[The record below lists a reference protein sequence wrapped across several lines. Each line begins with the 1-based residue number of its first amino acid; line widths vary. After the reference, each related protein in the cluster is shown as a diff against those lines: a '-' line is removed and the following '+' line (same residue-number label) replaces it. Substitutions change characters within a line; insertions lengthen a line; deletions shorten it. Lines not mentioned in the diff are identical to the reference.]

1 MISYKPLFRMM
12 FEKDMR
18 KTDLVRDKII
28 SAPTL
33 SKLSKN
39 ETVNSEIQDKLCAYF
54 GCRIQDI
61 MEYVPETSGETV

>member
-1 MISYKPLFRMM
+1 MM

-18 KTDLVRDKII
+18 KTDLVRDKVI

-39 ETVNSEIQDKLCAYF
+39 ETINSEILNKLCVYF

-61 MEYVPETSGETV
+61 IEYVEASGETV